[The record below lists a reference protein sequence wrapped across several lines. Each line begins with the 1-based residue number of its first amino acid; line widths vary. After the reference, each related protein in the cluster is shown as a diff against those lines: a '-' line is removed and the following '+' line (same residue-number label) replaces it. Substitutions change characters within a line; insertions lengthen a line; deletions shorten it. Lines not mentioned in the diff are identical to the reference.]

1 MILAKH
7 KKRKSP
13 PQTRDKPANVEK
25 KDEAPP
31 TDTPQRDIEPVAPNE
46 VSPPPI
52 DIQNFNVEDK
62 NRKLD
67 QLYWM
72 RILLAIVAGV
82 TAVFI
87 FEPIQGEERRWA
99 SIGFMII
106 LFLGTIFVA
115 KAMNIPLPKSD
126 RKKIVTQAIASYVFL
141 YLFVWVLTHTI
152 VFAFD
157 RSSGV
162 SPF

>member
-1 MILAKH
+1 MAKH

-13 PQTRDKPANVEK
+13 PKFP
-25 KDEAPP
+25 
-31 TDTPQRDIEPVAPNE
+31 DTPPKPEEEVNVQPIDDTPKPQPVDDGAL
-46 VSPPPI
+46 PPI
-52 DIQNFNVEDK
+52 DIKDFDIQDK

-72 RILLAIVAGV
+72 RIVLAVVAGV

-87 FEPIQGEERRWA
+87 FEPLEGEERRWA
-99 SIGFMII
+99 AIGYMIL

-115 KAMNIPLPKSD
+115 KAMHIPLQKSD

-141 YLFVWVLTHTI
+141 YLFIWVLTYTI
-152 VFAFD
+152 IFGLD
-157 RSSGV
+157 KSTGI

>member
-1 MILAKH
+1 MAKH

-13 PQTRDKPANVEK
+13 PKFPDTPPKPKEEEGIRPI
-25 KDEAPP
+25 DEGTAPAPEPQPVDDGALPP
-31 TDTPQRDIEPVAPNE
+31 TDVRDFET
-46 VSPPPI
+46 
-52 DIQNFNVEDK
+52 QDK

-72 RILLAIVAGV
+72 RIMLAVVAGV
-82 TAVFI
+82 MAVFI
-87 FEPIQGEERRWA
+87 FEPLEGEERRWA
-99 SIGFMII
+99 AIGFMII

-115 KAMNIPLPKSD
+115 KAMRIPLPKSD

-141 YLFVWVLTHTI
+141 YLFVWVLTYTV
-152 VFAFD
+152 VFALD
-157 RSSGV
+157 TSTGI